1 MAAVAKTYLKN
12 VQNKGLQLN
21 RLVCVCNDFS
31 TVHGRDADIY
41 RDMYIFRN
49 DKFTFAADNDS
60 QRAKEKNQSQILIS
74 VFKANFTVLFISKKW
89 ERIKQKIV

>member
-1 MAAVAKTYLKN
+1 MDSWLLLLKLYLKN

-21 RLVCVCNDFS
+21 RLECVCNDFR

-60 QRAKEKNQSQILIS
+60 QRTKEKKSITNNHIC
-74 VFKANFTVLFISKKW
+74 V
-89 ERIKQKIV
+89 